1 MRNSLL
7 TIDPKN
13 VLLHN
18 AVLATCRRF
27 PNKTALVDAS
37 SGRRF
42 TYAEYGE
49 TVQRPARGLV
59 AAGLQHGEIVAVCL
73 PNSWEFA
80 VTYHAATLAG
90 GFPTPMNPMYRER
103 EIRFQLENSGA
114 TFFITDAPM
123 IQDVNLGGLALLRRV
138 FSTRATAAGAG
149 DFAWFLMATTSVL
162 PPPAQ
167 GGDVNLSARP
177 QCSL

>member
-1 MRNSLL
+1 MRNSHL

-13 VLLHN
+13 VFLHD

-49 TVQRPARGLV
+49 MVERLARGLV
-59 AAGLQHGEIVAVCL
+59 VAGLRPGEIVAVCL

-80 VTYHAATLAG
+80 VIYHAATLAG
-90 GFPTPMNPMYRER
+90 GFPTPMRMR
-103 EIRFQLENSGA
+103 
-114 TFFITDAPM
+114 
-123 IQDVNLGGLALLRRV
+123 
-138 FSTRATAAGAG
+138 
-149 DFAWFLMATTSVL
+149 
-162 PPPAQ
+162 
-167 GGDVNLSARP
+167 
-177 QCSL
+177 